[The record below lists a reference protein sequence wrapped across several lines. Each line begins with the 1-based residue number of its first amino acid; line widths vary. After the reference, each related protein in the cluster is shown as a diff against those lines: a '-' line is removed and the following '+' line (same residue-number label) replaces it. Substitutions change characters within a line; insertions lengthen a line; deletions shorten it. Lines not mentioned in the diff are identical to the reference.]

1 MTHKKGLKENEIIL
15 ARGMHLADN
24 TEQDTSATNNAQV
37 KKFIDR
43 NLKGQLRVFVA
54 GGSRSG
60 NNQIYIKEAFLLGQ
74 AIARMKFRLD
84 FGLSSRGIMGAV
96 AKGMLSAWEHQEK
109 LPIYGITTKKYLEF
123 EKDDPFLK
131 GIENIIITRTLEERK
146 QQLLEADFVIF
157 APGGVGTLDE
167 LVYDCVAMQDGFLPF
182 KPFIIFNVNG
192 FFHHILEYL
201 KSITDTG
208 FADSVPFIVV
218 DDSFEA
224 EIAFKTLPYYYK
236 KGQTKVQSLK
246 AVKKLIHDL
255 PYIIEEKSKNS
266 EKSVAEIIRHIRA
279 LKKNTKKDERI
290 KRSWNAVEEAYLR
303 KETLRMYDR
312 LAHTGK
318 DVATISDKLTS
329 LKSRLKG
336 L

>member
-1 MTHKKGLKENEIIL
+1 MTHKKSLKQNEIVL
-15 ARGMHLADN
+15 ARGMHLAEASTQPN
-24 TEQDTSATNNAQV
+24 ASQNAQV
-37 KKFIDR
+37 QKFIDQ
-43 NLKGQLRVFVA
+43 NLKGQMRVFVA
-54 GGSRSG
+54 GGSRPG
-60 NNQIYIKEAFLLGQ
+60 NDQIYIKEAFLLGQ

-96 AKGMLSAWEHQEK
+96 AKGMQSAWEHPEK
-109 LPIYGITTKKYLEF
+109 LPIYGVTTKKYLEF
-123 EKDDPFLK
+123 EKEDPFLK

-182 KPFIIFNVNG
+182 KPFILFNVKG

-208 FADSVPFIVV
+208 FADSIPFIVV

-224 EIAFKTLPYYYK
+224 EIAFKTLPYYYQ
-236 KGQTKVQSLK
+236 KGQTKIQSLK
-246 AVKKLIHDL
+246 AVKNLIHDL
-255 PYIIEEKSKNS
+255 PYIIEEKTKNND
-266 EKSVAEIIRHIRA
+266 KSVSEIIKHIRT
-279 LKKNTKKDERI
+279 LKKNLKKDAHLQS
-290 KRSWNAVEEAYLR
+290 SWNAVEEAYLR

-318 DVATISDKLTS
+318 DVASISDKLTS
-329 LKSRLKG
+329 LKNRLKG